1 MKRLENRNIKS
12 NWLRSTLKIWKN
24 HLKEIELKNNSLK
37 EQREF
42 YDYIIKDF
50 IEYVDISDC
59 ISNESGKAVTKGT
72 KEKGQSQKF
81 DKSLNKNI

>member
-1 MKRLENRNIKS
+1 M
-12 NWLRSTLKIWKN
+12 KIWKN